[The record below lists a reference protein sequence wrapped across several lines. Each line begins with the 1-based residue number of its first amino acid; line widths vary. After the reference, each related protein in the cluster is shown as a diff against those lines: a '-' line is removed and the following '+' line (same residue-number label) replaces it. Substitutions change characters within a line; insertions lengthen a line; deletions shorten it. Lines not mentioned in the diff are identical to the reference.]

1 MQADLAQL
9 DFSHLLRTLF
19 HEVIFVARS
28 KQTYIE
34 WMEATVL
41 LSIYLSSE
49 LILTGAKDSIGQVSF
64 G

>member
-9 DFSHLLRTLF
+9 DFSHFSRSLF
-19 HEVIFVARS
+19 HEVIFVACS
-28 KQTYIE
+28 KQVYIE

-49 LILTGAKDSIGQVSF
+49 LILTGAKDSTGQVSF